1 MREGTADIM
10 ELFPAIKATW
20 TRKSITQKQ
29 HYSEPCEG
37 AITGREMRKHS
48 PRVAVLPPCDD
59 TMDLMIEAKDKEQ
72 AVFELYR
79 KYGIGGEDLF
89 REVVPHERT
98 DDNRPPKGKKEA
110 PLVVTVPDE
119 EVGMGG
125 LERRVYWPLGNEDWL
140 SPRKRVMKNKV
151 QPENNVDNEE
161 GKTSAAKKP
170 QRKKVTKVKEEWVDE
185 MEEVV
190 IANATNT
197 PQSEKTAVKMLEST
211 ISVTKQAS
219 ASAPPVISASFTKR
233 RLSRRIAA
241 TAAAR
246 EAAVPLSPMSSGLSS
261 PPSEET

>member
-10 ELFPAIKATW
+10 ALFPAIKATW
-20 TRKSITQKQ
+20 TRKNITQKQ

-98 DDNRPPKGKKEA
+98 DDNRPPKGKKETVVS
-110 PLVVTVPDE
+110 VVTVPDE

-140 SPRKRVMKNKV
+140 SPRKRTVKNKV
-151 QPENNVDNEE
+151 QPESNVDGEGE
-161 GKTSAAKKP
+161 GKTVAAKKQ
-170 QRKKVTKVKEEWVDE
+170 QRKKVTKVKEEWVE
-185 MEEVV
+185 EVEEVEEEVV
-190 IANATNT
+190 ATSVNKRR
-197 PQSEKTAVKMLEST
+197 SKKTAVKVSKS
-211 ISVTKQAS
+211 ISRTKHAP
-219 ASAPPVISASFTKR
+219 APPVISASSTKR
-233 RLSRRIAA
+233 RSSRRIS
-241 TAAAR
+241 TAAVAR
-246 EAAVPLSPMSSGLSS
+246 GAVVPQSPESSA
-261 PPSEET
+261 